1 MKKLFN
7 IFSHD
12 EKCKFKR
19 YHYTPETGGLNISGN
34 IKCRQGCRETG
45 LLIIT
50 HENVKWYSH
59 SGKQLGRFLNCKTKH
74 ASTSVV
80 WSLSR
85 IWLFVTPWTVDHQAG
100 SSVHGISQ
108 VWILEWIAIPFP
120 KGSSRPRDQTHISCV
135 YCMCLLHW
143 QVDSLPLAP
152 PDPAI
157 TLLDLNPRDE
167 NSCLHKN
174 MYTIVHSSFIYNSQ
188 KLKTATMSF
197 NRMIKQTL
205 IYPYREILVCI
216 KKEWI
221 INICNNLDGS
231 LGHQAE

>member
-1 MKKLFN
+1 MITALPKTLCVRAKLLQLCPTLCN
-7 IFSHD
+7 CVDYS
-12 EKCKFKR
+12 
-19 YHYTPETGGLNISGN
+19 TPG
-34 IKCRQGCRETG
+34 
-45 LLIIT
+45 
-50 HENVKWYSH
+50 Y
-59 SGKQLGRFLNCKTKH
+59 
-74 ASTSVV
+74 
-80 WSLSR
+80 
-85 IWLFVTPWTVDHQAG
+85 
-100 SSVHGISQ
+100 SVHR
-108 VWILEWIAIPFP
+108 ILQARIMEWDAMSSSR
-120 KGSSRPRDQTHISCV
+120 GSSRPRDQTHISCV

-167 NSCLHKN
+167 NFCLHKN

-216 KKEWI
+216 KKE
-221 INICNNLDGS
+221 
-231 LGHQAE
+231 

>member
-1 MKKLFN
+1 MFPKFALHVCVLN
-7 IFSHD
+7 CFSH
-12 EKCKFKR
+12 
-19 YHYTPETGGLNISGN
+19 
-34 IKCRQGCRETG
+34 
-45 LLIIT
+45 
-50 HENVKWYSH
+50 V
-59 SGKQLGRFLNCKTKH
+59 
-74 ASTSVV
+74 
-80 WSLSR
+80 
-85 IWLFVTPWTVDHQAG
+85 WLFVTPWTVDHQAG

-120 KGSSRPRDQTHISCV
+120 KGSSRPRDQTHISFV

-167 NSCLHKN
+167 NFCLHKN